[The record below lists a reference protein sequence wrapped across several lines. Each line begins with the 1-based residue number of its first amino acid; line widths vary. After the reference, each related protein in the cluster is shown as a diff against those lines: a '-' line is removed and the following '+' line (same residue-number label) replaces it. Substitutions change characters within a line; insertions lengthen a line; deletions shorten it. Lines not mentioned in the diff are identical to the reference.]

1 MKFAL
6 TATLSLAL
14 IATNNTL
21 ATEAQAQEGARVR
34 RRTTTSSVQAGGL
47 VEERLH
53 DPKSELLVA
62 AELTRSSTTWS
73 SSYTAAELKLFQERF
88 KKTSLGGLIAGRA
101 AAAAASSSS
110 SGTAAAAAAAAA
122 AEGSSTSKGNKS
134 ANTGGICADRLDMVK
149 VAVDDLLEYWLQ
161 LDSSDVPDEDIT
173 AA

>member
-14 IATNNTL
+14 IATNTL

-47 VEERLH
+47 VEETLRDL
-53 DPKSELLVA
+53 KSELLVA
-62 AELTRSSTTWS
+62 AELTRSSTTGS
-73 SSYTAAELKLFQERF
+73 SNYTAAELKLFQERF
-88 KKTSLGGLIAGRA
+88 EKTSLGGLIAGRA

-110 SGTAAAAAAAAA
+110 SGTAAAAAAA
-122 AEGSSTSKGNKS
+122 EGSSTSKSNKS
-134 ANTGGICADRLDMVK
+134 ANTGGICADRLDMVN

-161 LDSSDVPDEDIT
+161 LGSSDVPDEDIT